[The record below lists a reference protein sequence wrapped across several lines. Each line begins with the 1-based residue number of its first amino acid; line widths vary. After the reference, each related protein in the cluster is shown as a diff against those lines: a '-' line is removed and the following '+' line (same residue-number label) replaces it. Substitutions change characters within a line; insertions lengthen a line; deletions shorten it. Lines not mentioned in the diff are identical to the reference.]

1 MRQVLIAGGGGIGSF
16 LVHRI
21 SDYSENNQFS
31 DTGFTVY
38 DDDVVDTGNIKYQN
52 FKDEDILDFKV
63 ESLAAR
69 YGIVGVTERIESP
82 DIFKDFACIVSA
94 VDNKTFRE
102 MMFRAAETMD
112 FHWIDLRSEG
122 RSIAYYVKHK
132 KNTLDVML
140 GTLPKEGGEDGSC
153 QLEYEKNAGIIQN
166 GNKIIAEM
174 GAQLLLNWQRNEAS
188 KPQYIDRI

>member
-1 MRQVLIAGGGGIGSF
+1 MKRC
-16 LVHRI
+16 
-21 SDYSENNQFS
+21 
-31 DTGFTVY
+31 Y
-38 DDDVVDTGNIKYQN
+38 DDEDEYYVYCELVGVDEEFFLGSAS
-52 FKDEDILDFKV
+52 E
-63 ESLAAR
+63 LAAEYEHYEVLKWYVQFNR
-69 YGIVGVTERIESP
+69 NALNVGVTERIESP